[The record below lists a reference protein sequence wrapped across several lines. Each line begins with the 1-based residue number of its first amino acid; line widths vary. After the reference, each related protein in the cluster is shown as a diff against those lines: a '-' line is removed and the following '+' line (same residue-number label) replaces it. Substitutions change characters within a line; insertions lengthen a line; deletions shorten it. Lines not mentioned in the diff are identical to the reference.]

1 MSDLIYVVLTLALLA
16 VSYGLVLLCEQ
27 LMQEST

>member
-1 MSDLIYVVLTLALLA
+1 MSDLIYVALTLALLA

>member
-1 MSDLIYVVLTLALLA
+1 MSDLIYVALTVALLA